1 MALNADDRDP
11 SIEPG
16 EDFYRFANGGWLD
29 ANPIPPGYGS
39 WGAFHEVDHR
49 NREILHALLQRAAEA
64 PQTDLDRLIGDYFVA
79 GMDIE
84 AIEADGLAPIASHL
98 ARIRSLTTHDDV
110 LALLPVLH
118 RDGLPLLWGWG
129 VEVDHDDSQVHL
141 LWLVQGGLGL
151 PDRDAYDDPSEA
163 AADLREAYVHHVA
176 AQLRAVGSDD
186 DAPSGSLDERARA
199 VLAFETRLAEHHL
212 RSEQRRDTDLI
223 LNRHDIDQLVAL
235 SPGLDLR
242 RYLAALGAADAHSV
256 NVESTGYLA
265 ALPDVLRQTDVSV
278 LRDYLAFHLVTAV
291 AEALPADVDEEHFAF
306 YGRRIQGKTEQLER
320 YKRVVDALGSDLGEA
335 LGRRFVEETFP
346 PSAKERALAMVDEI
360 IAEMRASLHTRDWMS
375 EPTRIAALEKLDA
388 FRVKIGYPDEWRDW
402 SGLTITRDSYAG
414 NRLRAARF
422 EADRQLARIASPVDP
437 REWEMPPHAVNAYF
451 HPFRNEIV
459 FPAGILQ
466 PPMFDAE
473 ADDALNYGGIG
484 MVIAHEITHAFDDQG
499 RRFDASGAFRDWWTD
514 EDQARFSELADR
526 LVAQFDEY
534 EVAGGLHVNGRLTLG
549 ENIADLG
556 GLALTSRAH
565 ARVSAGTDPIDG
577 MTPAQRL
584 FLAYATLWRSHMSD
598 EMMRTR
604 IQTDPHSPARLR
616 VIGPLS
622 NSSAFAEAFAL
633 DDDAVV
639 MRAPEDRIE
648 IW

>member
-16 EDFYRFANGGWLD
+16 ADFYRFANGGWLD

-49 NREILHALLQRAAEA
+49 NREILHALLQRAAADPE
-64 PQTDLDRLIGDYFVA
+64 TDLDRLIGDYFVA
-79 GMDIE
+79 GMDTE
-84 AIEADGLAPIASHL
+84 AIEAGGLAPIEAHL
-98 ARIRSLTTHDDV
+98 DRIRSLASHDDV
-110 LALLPVLH
+110 LALLPLLH
-118 RDGLPLLWGWG
+118 RDGLPVLWGWG
-129 VEVDHDDSQVHL
+129 VEVDHDDSHVHL

-163 AADLREAYVHHVA
+163 AADLREAYVRHIA
-176 AQLRAVGSDD
+176 AQLRGVESGDAASDAELTD
-186 DAPSGSLDERARA
+186 RARR
-199 VLAFETRLAEHHL
+199 VLAFETGLAAHHL
-212 RSEQRRDTDLI
+212 RSEERRDTDLI
-223 LNRHDIDQLVAL
+223 LNRHDLEQLVTL
-235 SPGLDLR
+235 SPGLDLPG
-242 RYLAALGAADAHSV
+242 YLTALGAADARTV

-265 ALPDVLRQTDVSV
+265 ALPDVLQQTEVAV

-291 AEALPADVDEEHFAF
+291 AEALPRSFDEENFAF
-306 YGRRIQGKTEQLER
+306 YGMRIEGKTEQLER
-320 YKRVVDALGSDLGEA
+320 YKRVIDALGSDLGEA

-360 IAEMRASLHTRDWMS
+360 IAEMRTSLHTRDWMS
-375 EPTRIAALEKLDA
+375 ESTRVAALEKLDA

-402 SGLTITRDSYAG
+402 SGLQVTRDSYAG

-422 EADRQLARIASPVDP
+422 EADRQLARISRPVDP
-437 REWEMPPHAVNAYF
+437 AEWEMPPHAVNAYF

-466 PPMFDAE
+466 PPMFDAA

-499 RRFDASGAFRDWWTD
+499 RRFDATGAFRDWWTD

-526 LVAQFDEY
+526 LVAQFDAY

-565 ARVSAGTDPIDG
+565 ARVSEGADPIDG

-598 EMMRTR
+598 ELMRTR

-622 NSSAFAEAFAL
+622 NSSAFAAAYGL
-633 DDDAVV
+633 ADDAAV
-639 MRAPEDRIE
+639 MRAPQERIE